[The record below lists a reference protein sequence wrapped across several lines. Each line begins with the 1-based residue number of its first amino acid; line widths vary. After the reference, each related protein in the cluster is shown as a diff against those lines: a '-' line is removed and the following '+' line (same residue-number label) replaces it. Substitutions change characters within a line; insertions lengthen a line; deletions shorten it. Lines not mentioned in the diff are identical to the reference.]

1 MENPTPAAQTAI
13 QTATPPA
20 TAPAAADPAAATATP
35 SAAAAP
41 AAAQAPAADEPQ
53 NLFATLKAPA
63 AAAPAADPAAP
74 AQPAAEP
81 QADPT
86 EILAAIQP
94 SDLGTLP
101 SGEPIPWDGEAV
113 KAVAAVFAKHKLA
126 PGAAAEVV
134 AAYAAHAKAQ
144 YSAAFAAEQK
154 AEADLNRSMIAAA
167 KEKFGPDLPRYIA
180 DASVGGSDIFG
191 PELWSELAKINA
203 FSNDHRIIAA
213 LAARGRATKPD
224 TVPAAGRTQTDDDRP
239 LATRL
244 YGHLK

>member
-1 MENPTPAAQTAI
+1 MENPTPAAQPAI

-20 TAPAAADPAAATATP
+20 AAPAAADPAAATATP

-41 AAAQAPAADEPQ
+41 AQAAAQAADEPQ
-53 NLFATLKAPA
+53 NLFATLKTPA
-63 AAAPAADPAAP
+63 AAAPAADPAAAA

-94 SDLGTLP
+94 VDLGTLP

-113 KAVAAVFAKHKLA
+113 KAVANVFAKHKLA

-144 YSAAFAAEQK
+144 YSAAFAAEQQ
-154 AEADLNRSMIAAA
+154 AEAELNRSMIAAC
-167 KEKFGPDLPRYIA
+167 KEKFGTDLPRYLG
-180 DASVGGSDIFG
+180 DANVGGMDIFG
-191 PELWSELAKINA
+191 EELWSELAQINA

-213 LAARGRATKPD
+213 LAARGRAIKPD
-224 TVPAAGRTQTDDDRP
+224 SVPAAGRTQADDERP
-239 LATRL
+239 LKTRL
-244 YGHLK
+244 YGNS